1 MSIKP
6 YYLSLFI
13 CGNLFVMT
21 TLFASNN
28 ISTNSDKYKTIATRN
43 VFRPLW
49 ATEFNNSDD
58 KSRKEEL
65 EALKKSEKER
75 IESQKLAEEQAKIDN
90 KKKEIEQNYSLTG
103 IIFDK
108 GKKQAVIQDR
118 KGLSSFM
125 YENDFLDE
133 AKIISINETK
143 SEVILDYKG
152 KFTVVFRME

>member
-1 MSIKP
+1 VDKWHKYIKGQAAME
-6 YYLSLFI
+6 FI
-13 CGNLFVMT
+13 IL
-21 TLFASNN
+21 ASVLIFMFMVVLAVISYHTSN
-28 ISTNSDKYKTIATRN
+28 I
-43 VFRPLW
+43 
-49 ATEFNNSDD
+49 
-58 KSRKEEL
+58 
-65 EALKKSEKER
+65 
-75 IESQKLAEEQAKIDN
+75 N